1 MRLKRTSNLLKF
13 GLIALLF
20 VSVDVCLAQSDRGS
34 ITGSLADPTGNVIPA
49 APVTATNEATGVQSR
64 TVTTGDG
71 YYTIP
76 SLPAGSY
83 SLTVQAPGFQKL
95 IRNGITVSVDAAIR
109 VDLVLTVGATSATVT
124 VTEDAPLLKT
134 ENPENDIVVTSNDIN
149 ELPIN
154 MAGVDSRDPT
164 TGSPAIRRTRAR
176 YHQRRRL
183 ERHSYQWIARKHFSR
198 NPRRPGFRQRIE
210 PARFRRRAAIR
221 RGSPGICP
229 GAG

>member
-1 MRLKRTSNLLKF
+1 MRLKRTSHLLKF

-34 ITGSLADPTGNVIPA
+34 ITGSLTDPTGNVIPA

-95 IRNGITVSVDAAIR
+95 IRNGITVSVDATIR

-124 VTEDAPLLKT
+124 VTEEAPIGSLKLIDNASCT
-134 ENPENDIVVTSNDIN
+134 FKTMSG
-149 ELPIN
+149 LM
-154 MAGVDSRDPT
+154 MALKPT
-164 TGSPAIRRTRAR
+164 
-176 YHQRRRL
+176 L
-183 ERHSYQWIARKHFSR
+183 ET
-198 NPRRPGFRQRIE
+198 
-210 PARFRRRAAIR
+210 
-221 RGSPGICP
+221 
-229 GAG
+229 